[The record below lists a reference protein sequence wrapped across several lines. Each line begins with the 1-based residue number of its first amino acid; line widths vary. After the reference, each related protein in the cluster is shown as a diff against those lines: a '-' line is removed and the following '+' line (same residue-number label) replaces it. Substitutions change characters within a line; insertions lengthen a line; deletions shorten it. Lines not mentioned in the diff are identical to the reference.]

1 MRCAKCGRFVSVS
14 DMCVACYPDG
24 ACEVKVDIDDFS
36 GGGYYCDFVDRPAPL
51 CRRILR
57 GIKGIIC
64 WRGED

>member
-1 MRCAKCGRFVSVS
+1 
-14 DMCVACYPDG
+14 MCVACYPDG